1 MPYRQAMLYGVRD
14 SYGRNILE
22 GEMVIV
28 AADSAGIII
37 LYGILQDA
45 AAEHIVISD
54 MDGQEHT
61 IKYGDIDT
69 IRQAR

>member
-28 AADSAGIII
+28 VANSAGIIS
-37 LYGILQDA
+37 LHGILQDA
-45 AAEHIVISD
+45 ATEHIVIRD
-54 MDGQEHT
+54 MDDQEHA
-61 IKYGDIDT
+61 IEYGDIDI
-69 IRQAR
+69 IRQVK